1 MKVEQIYT
9 KCLSQGSYYI
19 ESNNEAAII
28 DPLREV
34 DVYISKAKTSNSK
47 IKYIFETHIHADFI
61 SGHLNLAKKSGAEIV
76 YGPKAETSFENIV
89 AKDYQEFKIGDI
101 TIVAI
106 HTPGHTIESTTYLL
120 KDSSGKDHAIFTGD
134 TLFLGDVGRPDL
146 SQNSSMSNRDLASM
160 LFDSL
165 RNKIMTLSDDVI
177 IYPGHGEGSS
187 CGKDLSSETIGNL
200 GDQKKTNYALR
211 ENMTKDE
218 FIREV
223 LDGLLDPPKYFPD
236 NVTLN
241 KEGYDESDEIIN
253 RSFNSLTAKE
263 VNNVL
268 KEKVTILDV
277 RSVEDFSSSHIPGS
291 IFIGLDGRFAPWV
304 GEILEDVSKKLIL
317 IAPEGREKEAIIRL
331 SRVGFDNVK
340 GYLKG
345 GFSSWEDSG
354 KEIGVVETISADD
367 FQKIYD
373 SKKINVFDVRKL
385 TEYQSEHI
393 INAKNIPLNDIND
406 FISDFD
412 VSGENFIHCAGG
424 YRSMIANSI
433 LKSHGIHNLVDILG
447 GYSQIKKTDISR
459 SDYICPSTL

>member
-19 ESNNEAAII
+19 ESNNEVAII

-89 AKDYQEFKIGDI
+89 AKDYQEFKIGDV

-165 RNKIMTLSDDVI
+165 RNKIMTLNDDVI

-187 CGKDLSSETIGNL
+187 CGKDLSSETIGTL
-200 GDQKKTNYALR
+200 GDQKRTNYALR

-236 NVTLN
+236 NVMLN

-263 VNNVL
+263 FDNML
-268 KEKVTILDV
+268 KEKITILDV

-331 SRVGFDNVK
+331 SRVGFDNVI
-340 GYLKG
+340 GYLEG
-345 GFSSWEDSG
+345 GINSWIKNGGIINKVLNESASKFST
-354 KEIGVVETISADD
+354 IGNNKDIL
-367 FQKIYD
+367 
-373 SKKINVFDVRKL
+373 DVRSKN
-385 TEYQSEHI
+385 EHKSESLLNSI
-393 INAKNIPLNDIND
+393 NIPLIDLSKSID
-406 FISDFD
+406 K
-412 VSGENFIHCAGG
+412 VSFEKTFYVHCKGG
-424 YRSMIANSI
+424 YRSMIAASI
-433 LKSHGIHNLVDILG
+433 LLANGISNFSNIPG
-447 GYSQIKKTDISR
+447 GYDKIKNYNS
-459 SDYICPSTL
+459 

>member
-19 ESNNEAAII
+19 ESNNEVAII
-28 DPLREV
+28 DPLREA
-34 DVYISKAKTSNSK
+34 DIYISKAKASNSK

-76 YGPKAETSFENIV
+76 YGPKTETNFENII

-106 HTPGHTIESTTYLL
+106 HTPGHTVESTTYLL

-146 SQNSSMSNRDLASM
+146 SQNSVMSNRDLASM

-165 RNKIMTLSDDVI
+165 RNKIMTLNDDVI

-187 CGKDLSSETIGNL
+187 CGKDLSSETIGTL

-236 NVTLN
+236 NVMLN
-241 KEGYDESDEIIN
+241 KKGYDESDEIIE
-253 RSFNSLTAKE
+253 RSFNALTPSQVE
-263 VNNVL
+263 SRL
-268 KEKVTILDV
+268 KEKITILDV

-304 GEILEDVSKKLIL
+304 GEILEDISKKLIL
-317 IAPEGREKEAIIRL
+317 VAPEGREKEAIIRL
-331 SRVGFDNVK
+331 SRVGFDNVI

-345 GFSSWEDSG
+345 GVNSWIKNGGMISKVFNESASKFSTSDNY
-354 KEIGVVETISADD
+354 KDIL
-367 FQKIYD
+367 
-373 SKKINVFDVRKL
+373 DVR
-385 TEYQSEHI
+385 SENEHKSESLQ
-393 INAKNIPLNDIND
+393 NSLNIPLINLSKSIEK
-406 FISDFD
+406 ISFEEKFY
-412 VSGENFIHCAGG
+412 VHCKGG
-424 YRSMIANSI
+424 YRSMIASSI
-433 LKSHGIHNLVDILG
+433 LLAKGISNFSNIPGGFDKIKDYNL
-447 GYSQIKKTDISR
+447 
-459 SDYICPSTL
+459 

>member
-28 DPLREV
+28 DPLREA
-34 DVYISKAKTSNSK
+34 DIYISKAKASNSK

-76 YGPKAETSFENIV
+76 YGPKTETNFENII

-106 HTPGHTIESTTYLL
+106 HTPGHTVESTTYLL

-146 SQNSSMSNRDLASM
+146 SQNSIMSNRDLASM

-165 RNKIMTLSDDVI
+165 RNKIMTLNDDVI

-187 CGKDLSSETIGNL
+187 CGKDLSSETIGTL

-236 NVTLN
+236 NVMLN
-241 KEGYDESDEIIN
+241 KKGYDESDEIIE
-253 RSFNSLTAKE
+253 RSFNALSPGKVE
-263 VNNVL
+263 SRL
-268 KEKVTILDV
+268 KENITILDV

-304 GEILEDVSKKLIL
+304 GEILEDISKKLIL
-317 IAPEGREKEAIIRL
+317 VAPEGREKEAIIRL
-331 SRVGFDNVK
+331 SRVGFDNVI

-345 GFSSWEDSG
+345 GVNSWIKNGGMISKVFNESASKFSTCDNN
-354 KEIGVVETISADD
+354 KDIL
-367 FQKIYD
+367 
-373 SKKINVFDVRKL
+373 DVRSKN
-385 TEYQSEHI
+385 EYKSESLQNSI
-393 INAKNIPLNDIND
+393 NIPLINLSESID
-406 FISDFD
+406 KIFFEEKFY
-412 VSGENFIHCAGG
+412 VHCKGG
-424 YRSMIANSI
+424 YRSMIASSI
-433 LKSHGIHNLVDILG
+433 LLANGISNFSNIPG
-447 GYSQIKKTDISR
+447 GYDKIKDSN
-459 SDYICPSTL
+459 L

>member
-28 DPLREV
+28 DPLREA
-34 DVYISKAKTSNSK
+34 DIYISKAKASNSK

-76 YGPKAETSFENIV
+76 YGPKTETNFENII

-106 HTPGHTIESTTYLL
+106 HTPGHTVESTTYLL

-146 SQNSSMSNRDLASM
+146 SQNSIMSNRDLASM

-165 RNKIMTLSDDVI
+165 RNKIMTLNDDVI

-187 CGKDLSSETIGNL
+187 CGKDLSSETIGTL

-236 NVTLN
+236 NVMLN
-241 KEGYDESDEIIN
+241 KKGYDESDEIIE
-253 RSFNSLTAKE
+253 RSFNALSPGKVE
-263 VNNVL
+263 SRL
-268 KEKVTILDV
+268 KENITILDV

-304 GEILEDVSKKLIL
+304 GEILEDISKKLIL
-317 IAPEGREKEAIIRL
+317 VAPEGREKEAIIRL
-331 SRVGFDNVK
+331 SRVGFDNVI

-345 GFSSWEDSG
+345 GVNSWIKNGGMISKVFNESASKFSTCDNN
-354 KEIGVVETISADD
+354 KDIL
-367 FQKIYD
+367 
-373 SKKINVFDVRKL
+373 DVRSKN
-385 TEYQSEHI
+385 EYKSESLQNSI
-393 INAKNIPLNDIND
+393 NIPLINLSESID
-406 FISDFD
+406 KIFFEEKFY
-412 VSGENFIHCAGG
+412 VHCKGG
-424 YRSMIANSI
+424 YRSMIASSI
-433 LKSHGIHNLVDILG
+433 LLANGISNFSNIPG
-447 GYSQIKKTDISR
+447 GYDKIK
-459 SDYICPSTL
+459 DYNL

>member
-28 DPLREV
+28 DPLREA
-34 DVYISKAKTSNSK
+34 DIYISKAKASNSK

-61 SGHLNLAKKSGAEIV
+61 SGHLNLAKKSGAKIV
-76 YGPKAETSFENIV
+76 YGPKTETNFENII

-101 TIVAI
+101 TIIAI
-106 HTPGHTIESTTYLL
+106 HTPGHTVESTTYLL

-146 SQNSSMSNRDLASM
+146 SQNSIMSNRDLASM

-165 RNKIMTLSDDVI
+165 RNKIMTLNDDVI

-187 CGKDLSSETIGNL
+187 CGKDLSSETIGTL

-236 NVTLN
+236 NVMLN
-241 KEGYDESDEIIN
+241 KKGYDESDEIIE
-253 RSFNSLTAKE
+253 RSFNALTPSKVE
-263 VNNVL
+263 SRL
-268 KEKVTILDV
+268 KEKITILDV

-304 GEILEDVSKKLIL
+304 GEILEDISKKLIL
-317 IAPEGREKEAIIRL
+317 VAPEGREKEAIIRL
-331 SRVGFDNVK
+331 SRVGFDNVI

-345 GFSSWEDSG
+345 GVNSWIKNGGMISKVFNESASKFSTCDNN
-354 KEIGVVETISADD
+354 KDIL
-367 FQKIYD
+367 
-373 SKKINVFDVRKL
+373 DVRSKN
-385 TEYQSEHI
+385 EYKSESLR
-393 INAKNIPLNDIND
+393 NSLNIPLINLSKSID
-406 FISDFD
+406 KISFEEKFY
-412 VSGENFIHCAGG
+412 VHCKGG
-424 YRSMIANSI
+424 YRSMIASSI
-433 LKSHGIHNLVDILG
+433 LLANGISNFSNIPG
-447 GYSQIKKTDISR
+447 GYDKIK
-459 SDYICPSTL
+459 DYNL

>member
-19 ESNNEAAII
+19 ESNNEVAII

-160 LFDSL
+160 LFNSL

-187 CGKDLSSETIGNL
+187 CGKDLSSETIGKL
-200 GDQKKTNYALR
+200 GDQKRTNYALR

-268 KEKVTILDV
+268 REKVTILDV

-331 SRVGFDNVK
+331 SRVGFDNVI
-340 GYLKG
+340 GYLEG
-345 GFSSWEDSG
+345 GINSWIKNGGIINKVLNESASKFS
-354 KEIGVVETISADD
+354 TIDNNKD
-367 FQKIYD
+367 IL
-373 SKKINVFDVRKL
+373 DVRSKN
-385 TEYQSEHI
+385 EHKSESLLNSI
-393 INAKNIPLNDIND
+393 NIPLIDLSKSID
-406 FISDFD
+406 K
-412 VSGENFIHCAGG
+412 VSFEKTFYVHCKGG
-424 YRSMIANSI
+424 YRSMIAASI
-433 LKSHGIHNLVDILG
+433 LLANGISNFSNIPG
-447 GYSQIKKTDISR
+447 GYDKIKN
-459 SDYICPSTL
+459 YNL

>member
-19 ESNNEAAII
+19 ESNNEVAII

-34 DVYISKAKTSNSK
+34 DIYISKAKTSNSK

-187 CGKDLSSETIGNL
+187 CGKDLSSETIGTL
-200 GDQKKTNYALR
+200 GDQKRTNYALR

-236 NVTLN
+236 NVMLN

-263 VNNVL
+263 VNNML

-331 SRVGFDNVK
+331 SRVGFDNVI
-340 GYLKG
+340 GYLEG
-345 GFSSWEDSG
+345 GINSWIKNGGIINKVLNESASKFS
-354 KEIGVVETISADD
+354 TIDNNKD
-367 FQKIYD
+367 IL
-373 SKKINVFDVRKL
+373 DVRSKN
-385 TEYQSEHI
+385 EHKSESLLNSI
-393 INAKNIPLNDIND
+393 NIPLIDLSKSID
-406 FISDFD
+406 K
-412 VSGENFIHCAGG
+412 VSFEKTFYVHCKGG
-424 YRSMIANSI
+424 YRSMIAASI
-433 LKSHGIHNLVDILG
+433 LLANGISNFSNIPG
-447 GYSQIKKTDISR
+447 GYDKIKNYNS
-459 SDYICPSTL
+459 

>member
-19 ESNNEAAII
+19 ESNNEVAII
-28 DPLREV
+28 DPLREA
-34 DVYISKAKTSNSK
+34 DIYISKAKTSNSK
-47 IKYIFETHIHADFI
+47 IKFIFETHIHADFI

-76 YGPKAETSFENIV
+76 YGPKTQTSFENIV

-187 CGKDLSSETIGNL
+187 CGKDLSSETIGTL
-200 GDQKKTNYALR
+200 GDQKRTNYALR

-218 FIREV
+218 FIKEV

-236 NVTLN
+236 NVMLN

-253 RSFNSLTAKE
+253 RSFNSLTANE
-263 VNNVL
+263 VDNML
-268 KEKVTILDV
+268 KEKLTILDV
-277 RSVEDFSSSHIPGS
+277 RSVEDFSSSHIPSS

-317 IAPEGREKEAIIRL
+317 VAPEGREKEAIIRL
-331 SRVGFDNVK
+331 SRVGFDNVI
-340 GYLKG
+340 GYLEG
-345 GFSSWEDSG
+345 GINSWIKNGGIINKVLNESASKFS
-354 KEIGVVETISADD
+354 TIDNNKD
-367 FQKIYD
+367 IL
-373 SKKINVFDVRKL
+373 DVRSKN
-385 TEYQSEHI
+385 EYKSESLLNSI
-393 INAKNIPLNDIND
+393 NIPLIDLSKSID
-406 FISDFD
+406 K
-412 VSGENFIHCAGG
+412 VSFEKTFYVHCKGG
-424 YRSMIANSI
+424 YRSMIAASI
-433 LKSHGIHNLVDILG
+433 LLANGISNFSNIPG
-447 GYSQIKKTDISR
+447 GYDKIKNYNS
-459 SDYICPSTL
+459 

>member
-19 ESNNEAAII
+19 ESNNEVAII

-61 SGHLNLAKKSGAEIV
+61 SGHLNLAKKSGAVIV

-146 SQNSSMSNRDLASM
+146 SQNSRMSNRDLASM

-187 CGKDLSSETIGNL
+187 CGKDLSSETIGTL
-200 GDQKKTNYALR
+200 GDQKRTNYALR

-218 FIREV
+218 FIKEV

-236 NVTLN
+236 NVMLN

-253 RSFNSLTAKE
+253 RSFNSLTANE
-263 VNNVL
+263 VDNML
-268 KEKVTILDV
+268 KEKLTILDV
-277 RSVEDFSSSHIPGS
+277 RGVEDFSSSHIPGS

-317 IAPEGREKEAIIRL
+317 IAPKGREKEAIIRL
-331 SRVGFDNVK
+331 SRVGFDNVI
-340 GYLKG
+340 GYLEG
-345 GFSSWEDSG
+345 GINSWIKNGGIVNKVLNESASKFS
-354 KEIGVVETISADD
+354 TIDNNKD
-367 FQKIYD
+367 IL
-373 SKKINVFDVRKL
+373 DVRSKN
-385 TEYQSEHI
+385 EHKSESLLNSI
-393 INAKNIPLNDIND
+393 NIPLIDLSKSID
-406 FISDFD
+406 K
-412 VSGENFIHCAGG
+412 VSFEKTFYVHCKGG
-424 YRSMIANSI
+424 YRSMIAASI
-433 LKSHGIHNLVDILG
+433 LLANGISNFSNIPG
-447 GYSQIKKTDISR
+447 GYDKIKNYNS
-459 SDYICPSTL
+459 

>member
-9 KCLSQGSYYI
+9 NCLSQGSYYI
-19 ESNNEAAII
+19 ESNNEVAII
-28 DPLREV
+28 DPLREA
-34 DVYISKAKTSNSK
+34 DIYISKAKSSNSK
-47 IKYIFETHIHADFI
+47 IKFIFETHIHADFI

-76 YGPKAETSFENIV
+76 YGPKTETSFENIV

-134 TLFLGDVGRPDL
+134 TLFIGDVGRPDL
-146 SQNSSMSNRDLASM
+146 SQNSSMSNIDLASM

-165 RNKIMTLSDDVI
+165 RKKIMTLSDDVI

-187 CGKDLSSETIGNL
+187 CGKDLSSETIGKL
-200 GDQKKTNYALR
+200 GDQKRTNYALR
-211 ENMTKDE
+211 ENMKKDE

-236 NVTLN
+236 NVMLN

-253 RSFNSLTAKE
+253 RSLKALTAEE
-263 VNNVL
+263 VASRL
-268 KEKVTILDV
+268 KEKITILDV

-304 GEILEDVSKKLIL
+304 GEILENVSKKLIL

-331 SRVGFDNVK
+331 SRVGFDNVI
-340 GYLKG
+340 GYLEG
-345 GFSSWEDSG
+345 GINSWIKNGGIVSKVLNESASKFS
-354 KEIGVVETISADD
+354 TIDND
-367 FQKIYD
+367 KDIL
-373 SKKINVFDVRKL
+373 DVRSKN
-385 TEYQSEHI
+385 EHKSESLLNSI
-393 INAKNIPLNDIND
+393 NIPLIDLSKSID
-406 FISDFD
+406 K
-412 VSGENFIHCAGG
+412 VSFEKTFYVHCKGG
-424 YRSMIANSI
+424 YRSMIAASI
-433 LKSHGIHNLVDILG
+433 LLANGISNFSNIAG
-447 GYSQIKKTDISR
+447 GYDKIKNYNS
-459 SDYICPSTL
+459 

>member
-19 ESNNEAAII
+19 ESNNEVAII

-187 CGKDLSSETIGNL
+187 CGKDLSSETIGKL
-200 GDQKKTNYALR
+200 GDQKRTNYALR

-331 SRVGFDNVK
+331 SRVGFDNVI
-340 GYLKG
+340 GYLEG
-345 GFSSWEDSG
+345 GINSWIKNGGIINKVLNESASKFST
-354 KEIGVVETISADD
+354 IGNNKDIL
-367 FQKIYD
+367 
-373 SKKINVFDVRKL
+373 DVRSKN
-385 TEYQSEHI
+385 EHKSESLLNSI
-393 INAKNIPLNDIND
+393 NIPLIDLSKSID
-406 FISDFD
+406 K
-412 VSGENFIHCAGG
+412 VSFKKTFYVHCKGG
-424 YRSMIANSI
+424 YRSMIAASI
-433 LKSHGIHNLVDILG
+433 LLANGISNFSNIPG
-447 GYSQIKKTDISR
+447 GYDKIKNYNS
-459 SDYICPSTL
+459 

>member
-19 ESNNEAAII
+19 ESNNEVAII

-34 DVYISKAKTSNSK
+34 DIYISKAKASNSK

-61 SGHLNLAKKSGAEIV
+61 SGHLNLAKKSGAKIV
-76 YGPKAETSFENIV
+76 YGPKTETNFENII

-101 TIVAI
+101 TIIAI
-106 HTPGHTIESTTYLL
+106 HTPGHTVESTTYLL

-146 SQNSSMSNRDLASM
+146 SQNSIMSNRDLASM

-165 RNKIMTLSDDVI
+165 RNKIMTLNDDVI

-187 CGKDLSSETIGNL
+187 CGKDLSSETIGTL

-223 LDGLLDPPKYFPD
+223 LGGLLDPPKYFPD
-236 NVTLN
+236 NVMLN
-241 KEGYDESDEIIN
+241 KKGYDESDEIIE
-253 RSFNSLTAKE
+253 RSFNALTPSKVE
-263 VNNVL
+263 SRL
-268 KEKVTILDV
+268 KEKITILDV

-304 GEILEDVSKKLIL
+304 GEILEDISKKLIL
-317 IAPEGREKEAIIRL
+317 VAPEGREKEAIIRL
-331 SRVGFDNVK
+331 SRVGFDNVI

-345 GFSSWEDSG
+345 GVNSWIKNGGMISKVFNESASKFSTCDNN
-354 KEIGVVETISADD
+354 KDIL
-367 FQKIYD
+367 
-373 SKKINVFDVRKL
+373 DVRSKN
-385 TEYQSEHI
+385 EYKSESLR
-393 INAKNIPLNDIND
+393 NSLNIPLINLSKSID
-406 FISDFD
+406 KISFEEKFY
-412 VSGENFIHCAGG
+412 VHCKGG
-424 YRSMIANSI
+424 YRSMIASSI
-433 LKSHGIHNLVDILG
+433 LLANGISNFSNIPG
-447 GYSQIKKTDISR
+447 GYDKIK
-459 SDYICPSTL
+459 DYNL

>member
-19 ESNNEAAII
+19 ESNNEVAII
-28 DPLREV
+28 DPLRET
-34 DVYISKAKTSNSK
+34 DIYISKAKTSNSK
-47 IKYIFETHIHADFI
+47 IKFIFETHIHADFI

-76 YGPKAETSFENIV
+76 YGPKTETNFENII

-106 HTPGHTIESTTYLL
+106 HTPGHTVESTTYLL

-146 SQNSSMSNRDLASM
+146 SQNSIMSNRDLASM

-165 RNKIMTLSDDVI
+165 RNKIMTLNDDVI

-187 CGKDLSSETIGNL
+187 CGKDLSSETIGTL

-236 NVTLN
+236 NVMLN
-241 KEGYDESDEIIN
+241 KKGYDESDEIIE
-253 RSFNSLTAKE
+253 RSFNALTPGKVE
-263 VNNVL
+263 SRL
-268 KEKVTILDV
+268 KENITILDV

-304 GEILEDVSKKLIL
+304 GEILEDISKKLIL
-317 IAPEGREKEAIIRL
+317 VAPEGREKEAIIRL
-331 SRVGFDNVK
+331 SRVGFDNVI

-345 GFSSWEDSG
+345 GVNSWIKNGGMISKVFNESASKFSTCDNN
-354 KEIGVVETISADD
+354 KDIL
-367 FQKIYD
+367 
-373 SKKINVFDVRKL
+373 DVRSKN
-385 TEYQSEHI
+385 EYKSESLQNSI
-393 INAKNIPLNDIND
+393 NIPLINLSESID
-406 FISDFD
+406 KIFFEEKFY
-412 VSGENFIHCAGG
+412 VHCKGG
-424 YRSMIANSI
+424 YRSMIASSI
-433 LKSHGIHNLVDILG
+433 LLANGISNFSNIPG
-447 GYSQIKKTDISR
+447 GYDKIK
-459 SDYICPSTL
+459 DYNL

>member
-19 ESNNEAAII
+19 ESNNEVAII

-146 SQNSSMSNRDLASM
+146 SQNSSMSNRDLASI

-187 CGKDLSSETIGNL
+187 CGKDLSSETIGKL
-200 GDQKKTNYALR
+200 GDQKRTNYALR
-211 ENMTKDE
+211 ENMKKDE

-236 NVTLN
+236 NVMLN

-331 SRVGFDNVK
+331 SRVGFDNVI
-340 GYLKG
+340 GYLEG
-345 GFSSWEDSG
+345 GINSWIKNGGIVSKVLNESASKFS
-354 KEIGVVETISADD
+354 TIDNNKD
-367 FQKIYD
+367 IL
-373 SKKINVFDVRKL
+373 DVRSKN
-385 TEYQSEHI
+385 EHKSESLLNSI
-393 INAKNIPLNDIND
+393 NIPLIDLSKSID
-406 FISDFD
+406 K
-412 VSGENFIHCAGG
+412 VSFEKTFYVHCKGG
-424 YRSMIANSI
+424 YRSMIAASI
-433 LKSHGIHNLVDILG
+433 LLANGISNFSNIPGGFDKIKNYNL
-447 GYSQIKKTDISR
+447 
-459 SDYICPSTL
+459 

>member
-19 ESNNEAAII
+19 ESNNEVAII

-34 DVYISKAKTSNSK
+34 DIYLSKAKTSNSK

-187 CGKDLSSETIGNL
+187 CGKDLSSETIGKL
-200 GDQKKTNYALR
+200 GDQKRTNYALR

-236 NVTLN
+236 NVMLN

-263 VNNVL
+263 VNNML
-268 KEKVTILDV
+268 NEKVTILDV

-331 SRVGFDNVK
+331 SRVGFDNVI
-340 GYLKG
+340 GYLEG
-345 GFSSWEDSG
+345 GINSWIKNGGIVSKVLNESASKFS
-354 KEIGVVETISADD
+354 TIDNNKD
-367 FQKIYD
+367 IL
-373 SKKINVFDVRKL
+373 DVRSKN
-385 TEYQSEHI
+385 EYKSESLLNSI
-393 INAKNIPLNDIND
+393 NIPLIDLSKSID
-406 FISDFD
+406 K
-412 VSGENFIHCAGG
+412 VSFEKTFYVHCKGG
-424 YRSMIANSI
+424 YRSMIAASI
-433 LKSHGIHNLVDILG
+433 LLANGISNFSNIPG
-447 GYSQIKKTDISR
+447 GYDKIKNYNS
-459 SDYICPSTL
+459 

>member
-19 ESNNEAAII
+19 ESNNEVAII

-61 SGHLNLAKKSGAEIV
+61 SGHLNLAKKSGAVIV

-165 RNKIMTLSDDVI
+165 RNKIMTLSGDVI

-187 CGKDLSSETIGNL
+187 CGKDLSSETIGKL
-200 GDQKKTNYALR
+200 GDQKRTNYALR

-331 SRVGFDNVK
+331 SRVGFDNVI
-340 GYLKG
+340 GYLEG
-345 GFSSWEDSG
+345 GINSWIKNGGIINKVLNEPASKFST
-354 KEIGVVETISADD
+354 IGNNKDIL
-367 FQKIYD
+367 
-373 SKKINVFDVRKL
+373 DVRSKN
-385 TEYQSEHI
+385 EHKSESLLNSI
-393 INAKNIPLNDIND
+393 NIPLIDLSKSID
-406 FISDFD
+406 K
-412 VSGENFIHCAGG
+412 VSFEKTFYVHCKGG
-424 YRSMIANSI
+424 YRSMIAASI
-433 LKSHGIHNLVDILG
+433 LLANGIANFSNIPG
-447 GYSQIKKTDISR
+447 GYDKIKNYNS
-459 SDYICPSTL
+459 

>member
-19 ESNNEAAII
+19 ESNNEVAII
-28 DPLREV
+28 DPLREA
-34 DVYISKAKTSNSK
+34 DIYISKAKASNSK

-76 YGPKAETSFENIV
+76 YGPKTETNFENII

-106 HTPGHTIESTTYLL
+106 HTPGHTVESTTYLL

-146 SQNSSMSNRDLASM
+146 SQNSVMSNRDLASM

-165 RNKIMTLSDDVI
+165 RNKIMTLNDDVI

-187 CGKDLSSETIGNL
+187 CGKDLSSETIGTL

-236 NVTLN
+236 NVMLN
-241 KEGYDESDEIIN
+241 KKGYDESDEIIE
-253 RSFNSLTAKE
+253 RSFNALTPGQVE
-263 VNNVL
+263 SRL
-268 KEKVTILDV
+268 KEKITILDV

-304 GEILEDVSKKLIL
+304 GEILEDISKKLIL
-317 IAPEGREKEAIIRL
+317 VAPEGREKEAIIRL
-331 SRVGFDNVK
+331 SRVGFDNVI

-345 GFSSWEDSG
+345 GVNSWIKNGGIISKVFNESASKFSTCDNN
-354 KEIGVVETISADD
+354 KDIL
-367 FQKIYD
+367 
-373 SKKINVFDVRKL
+373 DVR
-385 TEYQSEHI
+385 SENEHKSESLQ
-393 INAKNIPLNDIND
+393 NSLNIPLINLSKSIEK
-406 FISDFD
+406 ISFEEKFY
-412 VSGENFIHCAGG
+412 VHCKGG
-424 YRSMIANSI
+424 YRSMIASSI
-433 LKSHGIHNLVDILG
+433 LLAKGISNFSNIPG
-447 GYSQIKKTDISR
+447 GYDKIK
-459 SDYICPSTL
+459 DYNL

>member
-19 ESNNEAAII
+19 ESNNEVAII
-28 DPLREV
+28 DPLREA
-34 DVYISKAKTSNSK
+34 DIYISKAKTSNSK
-47 IKYIFETHIHADFI
+47 IKFIFETHIHADFI

-187 CGKDLSSETIGNL
+187 CGKDLSSETIGKL
-200 GDQKKTNYALR
+200 GDQKRTNYALR

-331 SRVGFDNVK
+331 SRVGFDNVI
-340 GYLKG
+340 GYLEG
-345 GFSSWEDSG
+345 GINSWIKNGGIINKVLNESASKFST
-354 KEIGVVETISADD
+354 IGNNKDIL
-367 FQKIYD
+367 
-373 SKKINVFDVRKL
+373 DVRSKN
-385 TEYQSEHI
+385 EHKSESLLNSI
-393 INAKNIPLNDIND
+393 NIPLIDLSKSID
-406 FISDFD
+406 K
-412 VSGENFIHCAGG
+412 VSFEKTFYVHCKGG
-424 YRSMIANSI
+424 YRSMIAASI
-433 LKSHGIHNLVDILG
+433 LLANGISNFSNIPG
-447 GYSQIKKTDISR
+447 GYDKIKNYNS
-459 SDYICPSTL
+459 

>member
-19 ESNNEAAII
+19 ESNNEVAII
-28 DPLREV
+28 DPLREA
-34 DVYISKAKTSNSK
+34 DIYISKAKTSNSK
-47 IKYIFETHIHADFI
+47 IKFIFETHIHADFI

-76 YGPKAETSFENIV
+76 YGPKTQTSFENIV

-187 CGKDLSSETIGNL
+187 CGKDLSSETIGTL
-200 GDQKKTNYALR
+200 GDQKRTNYALR

-218 FIREV
+218 FIKEV

-236 NVTLN
+236 NVILN

-253 RSFNSLTAKE
+253 RSFNSLTANE
-263 VNNVL
+263 VDNML
-268 KEKVTILDV
+268 KEKITILDV

-304 GEILEDVSKKLIL
+304 GEILEDISKKLIL

-331 SRVGFDNVK
+331 SRVGFDNVI
-340 GYLKG
+340 GYLEG
-345 GFSSWEDSG
+345 GINSWIKNGGKISKVLNESASKFSTVDNN
-354 KEIGVVETISADD
+354 KYIL
-367 FQKIYD
+367 
-373 SKKINVFDVRKL
+373 DVRSKNEHK
-385 TEYQSEHI
+385 TESLL
-393 INAKNIPLNDIND
+393 NSLNIPLIDLSKSID
-406 FISDFD
+406 K
-412 VSGENFIHCAGG
+412 VSFEKTFYVHCKGG
-424 YRSMIANSI
+424 YRSMIAASI
-433 LKSHGIHNLVDILG
+433 LLANGISNFSNVPG
-447 GYSQIKKTDISR
+447 GYEKIKKYNS
-459 SDYICPSTL
+459 

>member
-19 ESNNEAAII
+19 ESNNEVAII
-28 DPLREV
+28 DPLREA
-34 DVYISKAKTSNSK
+34 DIYISKAKTSNSK
-47 IKYIFETHIHADFI
+47 IKFIFETHIHADFI

-76 YGPKAETSFENIV
+76 YGPKTQTSFENIV

-187 CGKDLSSETIGNL
+187 CGKDLSSETIGKL
-200 GDQKKTNYALR
+200 GDQKRTNYALR

-236 NVTLN
+236 NVMLN

-253 RSFNSLTAKE
+253 RSFNSLTANE
-263 VNNVL
+263 VDNML
-268 KEKVTILDV
+268 KEKLTILDV

-304 GEILEDVSKKLIL
+304 GEILEDISKKLIL

-331 SRVGFDNVK
+331 SRVGFDNVI
-340 GYLKG
+340 GYLEG
-345 GFSSWEDSG
+345 GINSWIKNGGKISKVLNESASKFSTVDNN
-354 KEIGVVETISADD
+354 KYIL
-367 FQKIYD
+367 
-373 SKKINVFDVRKL
+373 DVRSKNEHK
-385 TEYQSEHI
+385 TESLL
-393 INAKNIPLNDIND
+393 NSLNIPLIDLSKSID
-406 FISDFD
+406 R
-412 VSGENFIHCAGG
+412 VSFEKTFYVHCKGG
-424 YRSMIANSI
+424 YRSMIAASI
-433 LKSHGIHNLVDILG
+433 LLANGISNFSNVPG
-447 GYSQIKKTDISR
+447 GYEKIKKYNS
-459 SDYICPSTL
+459 

>member
-19 ESNNEAAII
+19 ESNNEVAII
-28 DPLREV
+28 DPLREA
-34 DVYISKAKTSNSK
+34 DIYISKAKTSNSK
-47 IKYIFETHIHADFI
+47 IKFIFETHIHADFI

-76 YGPKAETSFENIV
+76 YGPKTETSFENIV

-146 SQNSSMSNRDLASM
+146 SQNSRMSNRDLASM

-187 CGKDLSSETIGNL
+187 CGKDLSSETIGTL
-200 GDQKKTNYALR
+200 GDQKRTNYALR

-218 FIREV
+218 FIKEV

-236 NVTLN
+236 NVMLN

-253 RSFNSLTAKE
+253 RSFNSLTANE
-263 VNNVL
+263 VDNML
-268 KEKVTILDV
+268 KEKLTILDV
-277 RSVEDFSSSHIPGS
+277 RGVEDFSSSHIPGS

-304 GEILEDVSKKLIL
+304 GEILEDISKKLIL
-317 IAPEGREKEAIIRL
+317 VAPEGREKEAIIRL
-331 SRVGFDNVK
+331 SRVGFDNVI
-340 GYLKG
+340 GYLEG
-345 GFSSWEDSG
+345 GINSWIKNGGKISKVLNESASKFSTVDNN
-354 KEIGVVETISADD
+354 KYIL
-367 FQKIYD
+367 
-373 SKKINVFDVRKL
+373 DVRSKNEHK
-385 TEYQSEHI
+385 TESLL
-393 INAKNIPLNDIND
+393 NSLNIPLIDLSKSID
-406 FISDFD
+406 R
-412 VSGENFIHCAGG
+412 VSFEKTFYVHCKGG
-424 YRSMIANSI
+424 YRSMIAASI
-433 LKSHGIHNLVDILG
+433 LLANGISNFSNVPG
-447 GYSQIKKTDISR
+447 GYEKIKK
-459 SDYICPSTL
+459 YNL

>member
-28 DPLREV
+28 DPLREA
-34 DVYISKAKTSNSK
+34 DIYISKAKASNSK

-76 YGPKAETSFENIV
+76 YGPKTETNFENII

-106 HTPGHTIESTTYLL
+106 HTPGHTVESTTYLL

-146 SQNSSMSNRDLASM
+146 SQNSVMSNRDLASM

-165 RNKIMTLSDDVI
+165 RNKIMTLNDDVI

-187 CGKDLSSETIGNL
+187 CGKDLSSETIGTL

-236 NVTLN
+236 NVMLN
-241 KEGYDESDEIIN
+241 KKGYDESDEIIE
-253 RSFNSLTAKE
+253 RSFNALTPSQVKSR
-263 VNNVL
+263 L
-268 KEKVTILDV
+268 KEKITILDV

-304 GEILEDVSKKLIL
+304 GEILEDISKKLIL
-317 IAPEGREKEAIIRL
+317 VAPEGREKEAIIRL
-331 SRVGFDNVK
+331 SRVGFDNVI

-345 GFSSWEDSG
+345 GVNSWIKNGGMISKVSNESASKFSTCDNN
-354 KEIGVVETISADD
+354 KDIL
-367 FQKIYD
+367 
-373 SKKINVFDVRKL
+373 DVRSKN
-385 TEYQSEHI
+385 EYKSESLQNSI
-393 INAKNIPLNDIND
+393 NIPLINLSESID
-406 FISDFD
+406 KIFFEEKFY
-412 VSGENFIHCAGG
+412 VHCKGG
-424 YRSMIANSI
+424 YRSMIASSI
-433 LKSHGIHNLVDILG
+433 LLANGISNFSNIPG
-447 GYSQIKKTDISR
+447 GYDKIK
-459 SDYICPSTL
+459 DYNL

>member
-19 ESNNEAAII
+19 ESNNEVAII

-61 SGHLNLAKKSGAEIV
+61 SGHLNLAKKSGAVIV

-89 AKDYQEFKIGDI
+89 AKDCQEFKIGDI

-160 LFDSL
+160 LFNSL

-187 CGKDLSSETIGNL
+187 CGKDLSSETIGKL
-200 GDQKKTNYALR
+200 GDQKRTNYALR

-236 NVTLN
+236 NVMLN

-331 SRVGFDNVK
+331 SRVGFDNVI
-340 GYLKG
+340 GYLEG
-345 GFSSWEDSG
+345 GINSWIKNGGIINKVLNESASKFS
-354 KEIGVVETISADD
+354 TIDNNKD
-367 FQKIYD
+367 IL
-373 SKKINVFDVRKL
+373 DVRSKN
-385 TEYQSEHI
+385 EHKSESLQNSI
-393 INAKNIPLNDIND
+393 NIPLIDLSKSID
-406 FISDFD
+406 K
-412 VSGENFIHCAGG
+412 VSFEKTFYVHCKGG
-424 YRSMIANSI
+424 YRSMIAASI
-433 LKSHGIHNLVDILG
+433 LLANGISNFSNIPG
-447 GYSQIKKTDISR
+447 GYDKIKNYNS
-459 SDYICPSTL
+459 

>member
-19 ESNNEAAII
+19 ESNNEIAII
-28 DPLREV
+28 DPLREA
-34 DVYISKAKTSNSK
+34 DIYISKAKASNSK

-76 YGPKAETSFENIV
+76 YGPKTETSFENII

-165 RNKIMTLSDDVI
+165 RDKIMVLNDDVI

-187 CGKDLSSETIGNL
+187 CGKDLSSETIGTL

-211 ENMTKDE
+211 DSMTKDE

-236 NVTLN
+236 NVMLN
-241 KEGYDESDEIIN
+241 KKGYDESDEIIN
-253 RSFNSLTAKE
+253 RSFKALTANE
-263 VNNVL
+263 VDSRL
-268 KEKVTILDV
+268 KEKILILDV
-277 RSVEDFSSSHIPGS
+277 RSVEDFSLSHIPGS

-304 GEILEDVSKKLIL
+304 GEILEDVSKKLI
-317 IAPEGREKEAIIRL
+317 IVSPEGREKETIIRL
-331 SRVGFDNVK
+331 SRVGFDNVI
-340 GYLKG
+340 GYLEG
-345 GFSSWEDSG
+345 GINSWIKNGGRISKVFNESASKFSTLNNN
-354 KEIGVVETISADD
+354 KNIL
-367 FQKIYD
+367 
-373 SKKINVFDVRKL
+373 DVRSKN
-385 TEYQSEHI
+385 EHKSESLH
-393 INAKNIPLNDIND
+393 NSLNIPLIDLNKSIDK
-406 FISDFD
+406 
-412 VSGENFIHCAGG
+412 VSFEKTFYVHCKGG
-424 YRSMIANSI
+424 YRSMIAASI
-433 LKSHGIHNLVDILG
+433 LLANGISNFSNIPG
-447 GYSQIKKTDISR
+447 GYDKIKNYNS
-459 SDYICPSTL
+459 

>member
-19 ESNNEAAII
+19 ESNNEVAII

-34 DVYISKAKTSNSK
+34 DIYLSKAKTSNSK

-187 CGKDLSSETIGNL
+187 CGKDLSSETIGKL
-200 GDQKKTNYALR
+200 GDQKRTNYALR

-236 NVTLN
+236 NVMLN

-263 VNNVL
+263 VNNMI

-304 GEILEDVSKKLIL
+304 GEILEDVSKKLI
-317 IAPEGREKEAIIRL
+317 IVAPEGREKEAIIRL
-331 SRVGFDNVK
+331 SRVGFDNVI
-340 GYLKG
+340 GYLEG
-345 GFSSWEDSG
+345 GINSWIKNGGIINKVLNESASKFS
-354 KEIGVVETISADD
+354 TIDNNKD
-367 FQKIYD
+367 IL
-373 SKKINVFDVRKL
+373 DVR
-385 TEYQSEHI
+385 SENEHKSESLLNSI
-393 INAKNIPLNDIND
+393 NIPLIDLSKSID
-406 FISDFD
+406 K
-412 VSGENFIHCAGG
+412 VSFEKTFYVHCKGG
-424 YRSMIANSI
+424 YRSMIAASI
-433 LKSHGIHNLVDILG
+433 LLANGISNFSNIPG
-447 GYSQIKKTDISR
+447 GYDKIKNYNS
-459 SDYICPSTL
+459 

>member
-28 DPLREV
+28 DPLREA
-34 DVYISKAKTSNSK
+34 DIYISKAKASNSK

-76 YGPKAETSFENIV
+76 YGPKTETNFENII

-106 HTPGHTIESTTYLL
+106 HTPGHTVESTTYLL

-146 SQNSSMSNRDLASM
+146 SQNSIMSNRDLASM

-165 RNKIMTLSDDVI
+165 RNKIMTLNDDVI

-187 CGKDLSSETIGNL
+187 CGKDLSSETIGTL

-236 NVTLN
+236 NVMLN
-241 KEGYDESDEIIN
+241 KKGYDESDEIIE
-253 RSFNSLTAKE
+253 RSFNALTPSQVKTR
-263 VNNVL
+263 L
-268 KEKVTILDV
+268 KEKITILDV

-304 GEILEDVSKKLIL
+304 GEILEDISKKLIL
-317 IAPEGREKEAIIRL
+317 VAPEGREKEAIIRL
-331 SRVGFDNVK
+331 SRVGFDNVI

-345 GFSSWEDSG
+345 GVNSWIKNGGMISKVFNESASKFSTCDNN
-354 KEIGVVETISADD
+354 KDIL
-367 FQKIYD
+367 
-373 SKKINVFDVRKL
+373 DVRSKN
-385 TEYQSEHI
+385 EYKSESLQNSI
-393 INAKNIPLNDIND
+393 NIPLINLTESID
-406 FISDFD
+406 KIFFEEKFY
-412 VSGENFIHCAGG
+412 VHCKGG
-424 YRSMIANSI
+424 YRSMIASSI
-433 LKSHGIHNLVDILG
+433 LLANGISNFSNIPG
-447 GYSQIKKTDISR
+447 GYDKIK
-459 SDYICPSTL
+459 DYNL